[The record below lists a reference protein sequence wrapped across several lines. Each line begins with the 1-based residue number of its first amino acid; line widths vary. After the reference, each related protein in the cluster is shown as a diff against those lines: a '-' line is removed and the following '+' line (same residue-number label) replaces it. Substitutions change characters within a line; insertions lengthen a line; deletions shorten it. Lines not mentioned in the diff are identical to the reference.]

1 MTRPVT
7 LWRIAPAVFLP
18 TLLFETGQG
27 AITPIVAL
35 NARELGGSF
44 GVAALVLALLGL
56 GQIAGDVPAG
66 ILAARLGD
74 RKAMLVASGVAVV
87 TLTGCLLARDVLVL
101 IPCVAATGMTN
112 SVFNLARQSYL
123 TEAIPTRLRA
133 RALSTL
139 GGTARIG
146 AFFGPFVG
154 AAVLHGGAPARDAY
168 WVGLVATVAAGL
180 VVLLVRDVSGA
191 TPERRAAP
199 TTTRAVLASHRQV
212 FVTLGLAVLMVSA
225 VRATRQTVLP
235 LWADHIGLD
244 ASTTSLVFGIAGAV
258 DMLLFY
264 PSGRVMDRFGR
275 LPVAVPSMLILGLSE
290 AALPLTHGVLSLT
303 LVAMAMG
310 FGNGIGSGI
319 LMTLGADVA
328 PPAAR
333 SQFLGIW
340 RLCADSGNA
349 GGPLVVSAVAA
360 LGSLAAGIVTMG
372 AVGLAAAAALIH
384 WVPRYSPWAH
394 PGTMARHAANQAA
407 AAAPADPGGPH
418 PARD

>member
-7 LWRIAPAVFLP
+7 LWSIAPAAFLP

-35 NARELGGSF
+35 NAREVGGSV
-44 GVAALVLALLGL
+44 GAAGLVLALLGL

-66 ILAARLGD
+66 ALAARLGE
-74 RKAMLVASGVAVV
+74 RTAMLVASGVAAG
-87 TLTGCLLARDVLVL
+87 TLTGCLLARNIVLL
-101 IPCVAATGMTN
+101 GFCVAATGMTN
-112 SVFNLARQSYL
+112 SVYNLARQAYL
-123 TEAIPTRLRA
+123 TEAIPVRLRS

-146 AFFGPFVG
+146 AFVGPFVG
-154 AAVLHGGAPARDAY
+154 AAVLRGDAAPREAY
-168 WVGLVATVAAGL
+168 WVGIAAALAAGL
-180 VVLLVRDVSGA
+180 VVLLVPDVTRGVRAPRDGTVTIRS
-191 TPERRAAP
+191 
-199 TTTRAVLASHRQV
+199 VLADNRRL
-212 FVTLGLAVLMVSA
+212 FATLGSAALMVSA

-235 LWADHIGLD
+235 LWSAHLGLD

-264 PSGRVMDRFGR
+264 PSGKVMDRFGR
-275 LPVAVPSMLILGLSE
+275 LPVAVPSMLVLGTAE
-290 AALPLTHGVLSLT
+290 ALLPLTRGVASLT
-303 LVAMAMG
+303 AVAMLMG

-319 LMTLGADVA
+319 LMTLGADAA

-349 GGPLVVSAVAA
+349 SGPLVVSVLAG

-372 AVGLAAAAALIH
+372 GVGLAAAAALIR
-384 WVPRYSPWAH
+384 WVPRYSRWAH
-394 PGTMARHAANQAA
+394 PGTIARQTQQHE
-407 AAAPADPGGPH
+407 PLS
-418 PARD
+418 ARRR

>member
-1 MTRPVT
+1 MSRPVT

-35 NARELGGSF
+35 NAHELGGSV

-74 RKAMLVASGVAVV
+74 RTAMLVASGVAVL
-87 TLTGCLLARDVLVL
+87 TLTGCLLARDVLLLGV
-101 IPCVAATGMTN
+101 CVAATGMTN
-112 SVFNLARQSYL
+112 SVFHLARQSYL
-123 TEAIPTRLRA
+123 TDAIPPRLRS

-154 AAVLHGGAPARDAY
+154 AAVLHGGAPARQAY
-168 WVGLVATVAAGL
+168 WIGLVAALAAGL
-180 VVLLVRDVSGA
+180 VVLLVPDVAGE
-191 TPERRAAP
+191 TPDRWAPRAS
-199 TTTRAVLASHRQV
+199 TRSVLATHRRL
-212 FVTLGLAVLMVSA
+212 FATLGMAALMVSA

-235 LWADHIGLD
+235 LWASHIGLD
-244 ASTTSLVFGIAGAV
+244 AATTSLVFGIAGAV

-264 PSGRVMDRFGR
+264 PSGKVMDRFGR
-275 LPVAVPSMLILGLSE
+275 LPVAVPSMLVLGLSE

-303 LVAMAMG
+303 VVAMAMG
-310 FGNGIGSGI
+310 FGNGIGSGM
-319 LMTLGADVA
+319 LMTIGADAA
-328 PPAAR
+328 PIGAR

-340 RLCADSGNA
+340 RFCADSGNA
-349 GGPLVVSAVAA
+349 GGPLAVSAIAA

-372 AVGLAAAAALIH
+372 AVGLAAVLALLR

-394 PGTMARHAANQAA
+394 PGTIARL
-407 AAAPADPGGPH
+407 AAAPGAADEHATGP
-418 PARD
+418 RR

>member
-1 MTRPVT
+1 MTKPVT
-7 LWRIAPAVFLP
+7 LVRIAPAVFLP

-27 AITPIVAL
+27 AITPIVAV
-35 NARELGGSF
+35 NARELGGSI
-44 GVAALVLALLGL
+44 GLAALVLALLGL

-66 ILAARLGD
+66 ILASRLGD
-74 RKAMLVASGVAVV
+74 RTAMLVAAGVSIV
-87 TLTGCLLARDVLVL
+87 TLTGCLLARDVLL
-101 IPCVAATGMTN
+101 LAPCVAATGMTN

-123 TEAIPTRLRA
+123 TDAIPVRLRS

-168 WVGLVATVAAGL
+168 WIGLAAAVAAGL
-180 VVLLVRDVSGA
+180 VVLLVPDV
-191 TPERRAAP
+191 TDAAP
-199 TTTRAVLASHRQV
+199 DRQRAPVSTRSVLASYRHV
-212 FVTLGLAVLMVSA
+212 FATLGLAALIVSA

-235 LWADHIGLD
+235 LWANHIGLD

-264 PSGRVMDRFGR
+264 PSGKVMDRFGR
-275 LPVAVPSMLILGLSE
+275 LPVAVPSMLVLGLSE
-290 AALPLTHGVLSLT
+290 AALPLTHGVATLT
-303 LVAMAMG
+303 VVAMAMG

-328 PPAAR
+328 PADAR

-349 GGPLVVSAVAA
+349 GGPLLVSAIAA
-360 LGSLAAGIVTMG
+360 AGSLAAGIVTMG
-372 AVGLAAAAALIH
+372 AVGLVAAGALIR
-384 WVPRYSPWAH
+384 WVPRFSPWAH
-394 PGTMARHAANQAA
+394 PGTMARHAA
-407 AAAPADPGGPH
+407 AAAPSGTAPPADALDH
-418 PARD
+418 P